1 MEVRSTSYYFELF
14 NPRYTKEMKK
24 LLTTFIFIIATT
36 LAVAQVNYQ
45 SHRVVKGETIY
56 SITKQY
62 DVSEADLLL
71 LNPEIKDGLKE
82 NTILIVPVR
91 ITAEKMD
98 DSHLTEHKVKRK
110 ETLYSI
116 SKQYDVSIDEIKKYN
131 KHLYADETLKRG
143 ETLKIPA
150 AKVVIVTNVIPAE
163 AATPEDG
170 KHTVQSKETKFG
182 IAKMYG
188 ITIAELEKANPVIE
202 DTDNLP
208 MGLILNIP
216 TPEKETASPIE
227 EDENFILYEVKAK
240 EGFFRIKT
248 MFGISE
254 EETIALNPHAKDGL
268 KEGMILKIPRKTE
281 DTPTPDTELTA
292 NTTEVINLEYNIRYK
307 EPKNIALVLPF
318 ELNEIELDSLKKTE
332 HRLLSDASL
341 RLALDFYNGTMMA
354 VQAAKERGIS
364 VNLYVIDSRE
374 FENNPSG
381 YLRQKNIPRPDLI
394 IGPLRHT
401 AVEKVAN
408 DLQQQ
413 DIPVL
418 SPLSNRHGKFYP
430 NYIHSTTS
438 GTILENE
445 MLQYLITN
453 ANGKKIILIADTSK
467 SAQKQKLQAA
477 FPGLTIITPREG
489 NYFRNDDIGKNID
502 KNRENWVILEST
514 SATVVHSAIGILN
527 SLNKDSN
534 IRLFTTDRNEAFN
547 FGNISN
553 MHLANLNFTFPAGSK
568 SYKLDETNLFLI
580 NFKEKFG
587 IAPNRFNIRGFD
599 ITYDAL
605 LRLAY
610 TGNFMDALDSINAAT
625 EYTES
630 KFFYVKNGQGGYT
643 NQAAYILKYNQD
655 LELDVLQ

>member
-1 MEVRSTSYYFELF
+1 
-14 NPRYTKEMKK
+14 MKK
-24 LLTTFIFIIATT
+24 LLTILIFILTTT
-36 LAVAQVNYQ
+36 LSVAQVNYQ

-71 LNPEIKDGLKE
+71 LNPEIKEGLKE

-91 ITAEKMD
+91 ITTEKMED
-98 DSHLTEHKVKRK
+98 THLTEHKVKRK

-116 SKQYDVSIDEIKKYN
+116 SKQYDVSIDDIKKYN

-163 AATPEDG
+163 AVTPEDG
-170 KHTVQSKETKFG
+170 KHTVQAKETKFG

-188 ITIAELEKANPVIE
+188 ITIQDLEKANPVIE

-216 TPEKETASPIE
+216 TPQKETESASE
-227 EDENFILYEVKAK
+227 EDENFILYEVKPK

-268 KEGMILKIPRKTE
+268 KEGMILKIPRTKA
-281 DTPTPDTELTA
+281 DAPTPDTELVVSSA
-292 NTTEVINLEYNIRYK
+292 EVISLEYDIRYK

-318 ELNEIELDSLKKTE
+318 ELNVIELDSLKKTE
-332 HRLLSDASL
+332 HRLLTDASL
-341 RLALDFYNGTMMA
+341 RLALDFYNGAMMA
-354 VQAAKERGIS
+354 VETAKERGLS

-374 FENNPSG
+374 FENNAVG
-381 YLRQKNIPRPDLI
+381 YLRQKNIPKPDLI

-401 AVEKVAN
+401 AVEKVAA

-418 SPLSNRHGKFYP
+418 SPLSNRYSRFYP
-430 NYIHSTTS
+430 NYIHSTTP

-445 MLQYLITN
+445 MLQFLKTN
-453 ANGKKIILIADTSK
+453 ANGKNIILIADASK
-467 SAQKQKLQAA
+467 SAQRQKLQAA
-477 FPGLTIITPREG
+477 FPGLTIINPREG
-489 NYFRNDDIGKNID
+489 NYFRNDDIGNKID
-502 KNRENWVILEST
+502 QNRENWVILEST
-514 SATVVHSAIGILN
+514 SATAVNSAIGILN
-527 SLNKDSN
+527 SLNKDNN
-534 IRLFTTDRNEAFN
+534 IRLFTTDRNEAFS

-553 MHLANLNFTFPAGSK
+553 MHLANLNFTFPSGSK

-587 IAPNRFNIRGFD
+587 IAPNRFSIRGFD
-599 ITYDAL
+599 VTYDAL

-610 TGNFMDALDSINAAT
+610 AGNFMDALDSINAAT
-625 EYTES
+625 EYTEN
-630 KFFYVKNGQGGYT
+630 KFFYIKNGQGGYM

-655 LELDVLQ
+655 LELDVVQ

>member
-1 MEVRSTSYYFELF
+1 
-14 NPRYTKEMKK
+14 MKK
-24 LLTTFIFIIATT
+24 LLTTFFFILTTT
-36 LAVAQVNYQ
+36 LAVSQVNYQ

-82 NTILIVPVR
+82 NTILIIPVR

-98 DSHLTEHKVKRK
+98 DTHLTEHKVKRK

-116 SKQYDVSIDEIKKYN
+116 SKQYDVSIDDIKKYN
-131 KHLYADETLKRG
+131 KHLYADETLKRS
-143 ETLKIPA
+143 ESLKIPA
-150 AKVVIVTNVIPAE
+150 AKVVIVANVVPAE
-163 AATPEDG
+163 AISPEDG

-216 TPEKETASPIE
+216 TPEKETTSAIE
-227 EDENFILYEVKAK
+227 EDENFILYEVKPK

-254 EETIALNPHAKDGL
+254 AETIALNPHAKEGL
-268 KEGMILKIPRKTE
+268 KEGMILKIPRTKE
-281 DTPTPDTELTA
+281 DTISPDSELTV
-292 NTTEVINLEYNIRYK
+292 NTAEVISLEYNIRYK

-332 HRLLSDASL
+332 QRLLNDASL
-341 RLALDFYNGTMMA
+341 RLALDFYNGAMMA
-354 VQAAKERGIS
+354 VETAKKRGLS

-374 FENNPSG
+374 FENNAYG
-381 YLRQKNIPRPDLI
+381 YLRQKNIPMPDLI

-401 AVEKVAN
+401 AVEKVAA
-408 DLQQQ
+408 DLQQHN
-413 DIPVL
+413 IPVL
-418 SPLSNRHGKFYP
+418 SPLSNRHGRIYP

-438 GTILENE
+438 GSILENE
-445 MLQYLITN
+445 MLQFLKTN
-453 ANGKKIILIADTSK
+453 ANEKKIILIVDASK

-477 FPGLTIITPREG
+477 FPGITIISPREG
-489 NYFRNDDIGKNID
+489 NYFRNEDIGSKID

-514 SATVVHSAIGILN
+514 NATVVTSAIGILN
-527 SLNKDSN
+527 SLNNKNN
-534 IRLFTTDRNEAFN
+534 IRLFTTDRNEAFS

-568 SYKLDETNLFLI
+568 SYTLDETNLFLI
-580 NFKEKFG
+580 NFKDKFDV
-587 IAPNRFNIRGFD
+587 APNRFTIRGFD
-599 ITYDAL
+599 VTYDAL

-610 TGNFMDALDSINAAT
+610 AGNFMDALDSINAAT

-630 KFFYVKNGQGGYT
+630 KFFYVKNGQGGYM
-643 NQAAYILKYNQD
+643 NHAAYILKYNQD
-655 LELDVLQ
+655 LELDVVQ